1 MQTANCKVK
10 NGREDVLT
18 FAFCIFHF
26 AIALIFLLMGVTVIP
41 SSSEARLSP
50 RKAVLQNG
58 LTVVSSEQKALPM
71 VTLSLLIEAGSRF
84 EPEGREGLANV
95 AARLLTYGTKSRT
108 ALEISETLDFLG
120 ATLSTG
126 CGEET
131 ASISM
136 TLLKKDLDEGLRL
149 LAEILSASAFP
160 PEEIE
165 RQKQSV
171 IASIRAREEDP
182 GYVAQLKFIAA
193 LFPKSP
199 YGRPVEGTADSV
211 KRVDRPGLLDF
222 YQKYYRPNHAILTVV
237 GDVSHSEVIDRLG
250 KAFRPWEKGGASAG
264 PAPRPAA
271 GAPTVVKVNKD
282 LTQANIILGH
292 EGVPRAHPDY
302 YAIQVMN
309 YILGGGGFSSRL
321 MESIRNQR
329 GLAYSVYSAFEPEKY
344 AGSFQVSMQ
353 TKNESASEAI
363 RVAVEE
369 IRKMREQGTTEEE
382 LKAAKDYLI
391 GSFPLR
397 LDTNRKVAAFLSQV
411 EFFGLGLDYPER
423 YPVIIRAVTRQDVL
437 RVAKRY
443 LQPEKLIVVV
453 VADQAKAALKTSLD
467 TGKGL

>member
-1 MQTANCKVK
+1 VK
-10 NGREDVLT
+10 KQLIVL
-18 FAFCIFHF
+18 
-26 AIALIFLLMGVTVIP
+26 IALAAVVFLPPL
-41 SSSEARLSP
+41 SDARLAP

-58 LTVVSSEQKALPM
+58 LTVVTSEQKALPM

-84 EPEGREGLANV
+84 EPEGREGLANI
-95 AARLLTYGTKSRT
+95 AARLLTYGTKSST
-108 ALEISETLDFLG
+108 ALQISETLDFLG
-120 ATLSTG
+120 ATLSTA
-126 CGEET
+126 CGEEA
-131 ASISM
+131 ASVSM
-136 TLLKKDLDEGLRL
+136 TLLKKDLDAGLQL
-149 LAEILSASAFP
+149 LAEILSASTFP
-160 PEEIE
+160 VEEIE
-165 RQKQSV
+165 RQKQST

-182 GYVAQLKFIAA
+182 GQVAQLKFIET

-199 YGRPVEGTADSV
+199 YGRPVEGTAESV
-211 KRVDRPGLLDF
+211 KRVDRPGLLEF
-222 YQKYYRPNHAILTVV
+222 YQIYYRPNHAILTVV
-237 GDVSHSEVIDRLG
+237 GDVSHQEAIDRLG
-250 KAFRPWEKGGASAG
+250 KTFRPWEKGGAAVA
-264 PAPRPAA
+264 PAPPPAP
-271 GAPTVVKVNKD
+271 GAATVVKINKD

-353 TKNESASEAI
+353 TKNESAGEAI

-369 IRKMREQGTTEEE
+369 MRKIREQGATEEE

-423 YPVIIRAVTRQDVL
+423 YPDIVRAVTRQDVL

-443 LQPEKLIVVV
+443 LQPERLIFVV
-453 VADQAKAALKTSLD
+453 VADQAKAGLKAPLD

>member
-1 MQTANCKVK
+1 VK
-10 NGREDVLT
+10 KLALL
-18 FAFCIFHF
+18 FFLAFV
-26 AIALIFLLMGVTVIP
+26 APVFLSPL
-41 SSSEARLSP
+41 SEARLSP
-50 RKAVLQNG
+50 RKAILQNG
-58 LTVVSSEQKALPM
+58 LTVVTSEQKALPM
-71 VTLSLLIEAGSRF
+71 VTISLLIEAGSRF
-84 EPEGREGLANV
+84 EPEGREGLANI

-108 ALEISETLDFLG
+108 ALQISETLDFLG
-120 ATLSTG
+120 ATLSTA
-126 CGEET
+126 CGEEA
-131 ASISM
+131 ASVSM
-136 TLLKKDLDEGLRL
+136 TLLKKDLDTGLQL
-149 LAEILSASAFP
+149 LAEILSASTFP
-160 PEEIE
+160 AEEID

-182 GYVAQLKFIAA
+182 GQVAQVKFIAT

-199 YGRPVEGTADSV
+199 YGRPVEGTAESV
-211 KRVDRPGLLDF
+211 KRVDRPGLLEF

-237 GDVSHSEVIDRLG
+237 GDVSHQEAIDRLG
-250 KAFRPWEKGGASAG
+250 KAFRPWEKGGASVG
-264 PAPRPAA
+264 PAPRPAP
-271 GAPTVVKVNKD
+271 GAPTVIKINKD

-353 TKNESASEAI
+353 TKNESAGEAI

-369 IRKMREQGTTEEE
+369 IYKIREQGATEEE

-397 LDTNRKVAAFLSQV
+397 LDTNRKVAVFLSQV
-411 EFFGLGLDYPER
+411 EFFSLGLDYPEY
-423 YPVIIRAVTRQDVL
+423 YPVIIRAVTREDVL

-453 VADQAKAALKTSLD
+453 VADQTKAALKTPLD
-467 TGKGL
+467 TGRGL

>member
-1 MQTANCKVK
+1 
-10 NGREDVLT
+10 
-18 FAFCIFHF
+18 
-26 AIALIFLLMGVTVIP
+26 MGVTVIP

-50 RKAVLQNG
+50 RRSILQNG
-58 LTVVSSEQKALPM
+58 LRVVTSEQKALPM
-71 VTLSLLIEAGSRF
+71 VTFNLLIEAGSRF
-84 EPEGREGLANV
+84 EPEGREGLANIT
-95 AARLLTYGTKSRT
+95 ARLLTYGTKTRT
-108 ALEISETLDFLG
+108 ALQISEALDFLG

-126 CGEET
+126 CGEEA
-131 ASISM
+131 ASVSM
-136 TLLKKDLDEGLRL
+136 TLLKKDLDAGLQL
-149 LAEILSASAFP
+149 LAEILSASTFP
-160 PEEIE
+160 VEEIE

-171 IASIRAREEDP
+171 IASIRAREEEP
-182 GYVAQLKFIAA
+182 GHVANLKFIEA

-199 YGRPVEGTADSV
+199 YGRPVEGTAESV
-211 KRVDRPGLLDF
+211 KRVDRPGLLEF
-222 YQKYYRPNHAILTVV
+222 YQKYYRPNHAILTIV
-237 GDVSHSEVIDRLG
+237 GDVSHQDIIERLG
-250 KAFRPWEKGGASAG
+250 QAFRPWEKGGASVAP
-264 PAPRPAA
+264 PAPPAP
-271 GAPTVVKVNKD
+271 GAPTVIKVSRD

-309 YILGGGGFSSRL
+309 YILGSGGFSSRL

-344 AGSFQVSMQ
+344 AGSFAVSMQ

-363 RVAVEE
+363 RVAIEE
-369 IRKMREQGTTEEE
+369 IRKIREQGATEEE

-423 YPVIIRAVTRQDVL
+423 YPDIVRAVSREDVL

-453 VADQAKAALKTSLD
+453 VADQKKAGLKTPLD
-467 TGKGL
+467 MDKGL

>member
-1 MQTANCKVK
+1 MKKLIVVCV
-10 NGREDVLT
+10 
-18 FAFCIFHF
+18 
-26 AIALIFLLMGVTVIP
+26 ALVAAVFLPPT
-41 SSSEARLSP
+41 SEARLSP

-58 LTVVSSEQKALPM
+58 LTVVTSEQKALPM

-95 AARLLTYGTKSRT
+95 AARLLTYGTKNRT

-131 ASISM
+131 ASVSM
-136 TLLKKDLDEGLRL
+136 TLLKKDLAAGLQL
-149 LAEILSASAFP
+149 LAEILSASTFP
-160 PEEIE
+160 QEEID

-182 GYVAQLKFIAA
+182 GHVAQLKFIAA

-211 KRVDRPGLLDF
+211 KRVDRPGLLEF

-237 GDVSHSEVIDRLG
+237 GDVSHQEAIDRLG
-250 KAFRPWEKGGASAG
+250 KAFRPWEKGAASVG

-271 GAPTVVKVNKD
+271 GAPTVIKINKD

-363 RVAVEE
+363 RVAAEE
-369 IRKMREQGTTEEE
+369 IRKMREQGATEEE

-437 RVAKRY
+437 RVAQRY

-453 VADQAKAALKTSLD
+453 VADQAKAGLKTPLD